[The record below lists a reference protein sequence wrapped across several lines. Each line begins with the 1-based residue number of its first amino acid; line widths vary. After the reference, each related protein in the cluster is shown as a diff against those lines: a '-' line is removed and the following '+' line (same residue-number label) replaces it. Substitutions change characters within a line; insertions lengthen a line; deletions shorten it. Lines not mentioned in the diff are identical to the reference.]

1 MGKHKDK
8 LCKEDKQILAQWK
21 NGQKSAIKADFIV
34 YIPNHIM
41 TAFTSST
48 GNTECSNKF
57 PHVTLLLKEKASAV
71 ESNDILTA
79 LYEKAP
85 EIFKKREKK
94 VNILNIPYAKVSE
107 IVIVIDISF

>member
-1 MGKHKDK
+1 
-8 LCKEDKQILAQWK
+8 
-21 NGQKSAIKADFIV
+21 
-34 YIPNHIM
+34 M
-41 TAFTSST
+41 T
-48 GNTECSNKF
+48 C
-57 PHVTLLLKEKASAV
+57 LI